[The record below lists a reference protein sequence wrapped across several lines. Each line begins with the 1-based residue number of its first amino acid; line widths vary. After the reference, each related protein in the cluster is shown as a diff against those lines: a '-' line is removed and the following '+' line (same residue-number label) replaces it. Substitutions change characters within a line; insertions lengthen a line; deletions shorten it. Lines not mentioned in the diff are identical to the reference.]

1 VLGASAPAIGAQFK
15 PPDNSLNITQLT
27 QQRDGMLITLSVKP
41 NRSGP
46 NLVAARVVNTRWPA
60 PAPVQGVTILVRQPD
75 DPQGQLMTTTASGPS
90 YDAGTVKLSAGD
102 ANFTVT
108 VVRQGAGASVVTVP
122 WRVNALGVPRAPV
135 VISNQPLAPAVD
147 LAAVLVLVLAAALV
161 GAGLAR
167 YFRAGRAAPS
177 PDPLEPARVRS
188 GRVAQVASHR
198 YSAMSS
204 ASRRRPGMGPY
215 HPGARAWVR
224 RRSRLR

>member
-1 VLGASAPAIGAQFK
+1 
-15 PPDNSLNITQLT
+15 
-27 QQRDGMLITLSVKP
+27 MLITLSVKP

-60 PAPVQGVTILVRQPD
+60 PAPVEGVTILVRQPD

-122 WRVNALGVPRAPV
+122 WRVNALDVLRAPV

-167 YFRAGRAAPS
+167 YLWAGRAAPS
-177 PDPLEPARVRS
+177 RDPLEPARVRS
-188 GRVAQVASHR
+188 GRVTPVASHR

-204 ASRRRPGMGPY
+204 ASRRRPGTGPY

-224 RRSRLR
+224 RRSRLH